1 MEKGVN
7 GSEPAEIEFRPVE
20 ESDFPTLTTWLA
32 EPHVRRFYQKTPVT
46 LEQVALEYGPFVRGE
61 EPTICHLAI
70 SGDAPFAYLQCYRNA
85 DYPEWVDIIVVNDG
99 ISVDL
104 FVGEPAYLH
113 RGFGRA
119 ALCGYLL
126 EVAFPYYASETRA
139 YIAHEP
145 LNTAAL
151 RCSRAVGFR
160 PLRKFLEGG
169 VEMVLL
175 GSNRLSIEGSKT
187 TKQRATALVS
197 LRTRSSLRRE
207 RLAFEGP
214 RQAYAQPAWP

>member
-20 ESDFPTLTTWLA
+20 ESDF
-32 EPHVRRFYQKTPVT
+32 
-46 LEQVALEYGPFVRGE
+46 
-61 EPTICHLAI
+61 
-70 SGDAPFAYLQCYRNA
+70 
-85 DYPEWVDIIVVNDG
+85 PEWVDIIVVNDG

-126 EVAFPYYASETRA
+126 EVAFPYYAGETRA

>member
-20 ESDFPTLTTWLA
+20 ESDFPTLTAWLA

-85 DYPEWVDIIVVNDG
+85 DYPEWVDIIEVNDG

>member
-7 GSEPAEIEFRPVE
+7 GSEPQEIEFRPVE
-20 ESDFPTLTTWLA
+20 ESDFPTLTAWLA

-175 GSNRLSIEGSKT
+175 GSNRLSIEGSRT
-187 TKQRATALVS
+187 TGRCVS
-197 LRTRSSLRRE
+197 ESPHPLIAS
-207 RLAFEGP
+207 P
-214 RQAYAQPAWP
+214 

>member
-1 MEKGVN
+1 MSA
-7 GSEPAEIEFRPVE
+7 GSTRRRPSRWNRSPWSTGHSSE
-20 ESDFPTLTTWLA
+20 A
-32 EPHVRRFYQKTPVT
+32 
-46 LEQVALEYGPFVRGE
+46 E

-85 DYPEWVDIIVVNDG
+85 DYPEWVDIIEVNDG

-175 GSNRLSIEGSKT
+175 GSNRLSIEGSRT
-187 TKQRATALVS
+187 TGRCV
-197 LRTRSSLRRE
+197 R
-207 RLAFEGP
+207 
-214 RQAYAQPAWP
+214 